1 MTYEELILKLKDRLA
16 ADGAYPIQAQA
27 VLSTQIL
34 KDKLELVLPWAME
47 ASGFD
52 FWLVLSRENNDD
64 PIHSTLVTWDMLEA
78 RRVSILAFH
87 RDSKTGAVRRMCVGS
102 QSPEMDGLYENV
114 QQRGE
119 SVWEAT
125 ARILRECDPSRIAVN
140 RSLNSGYCDVLTAT
154 LFEQLKDAID
164 PCYRERI
171 EDGEALSV
179 RWLERVT
186 PLEKKIM
193 ECFCAVTHAIIDYTF
208 STDFIIPGKTTT
220 TDIEWCMRRI
230 INELGYNYWF
240 GPDVDLQRR
249 GSNVSRMFNE
259 TIQPGDLLH
268 CDIGIN
274 GQYVHLHTDMQWVA
288 YILREGETEAP
299 QELQALLDTGNRFP
313 RSLWTAWLSA
323 RTAMLFSTRPCS
335 LRSWRESS
343 RCSIHILS
351 EPSATAR
358 VPLSVCTPIRGLLP
372 DPASA

>member
-140 RSLNSGYCDVLTAT
+140 RSLNSGYCDGLTAT

-193 ECFCAVTHAIIDYTF
+193 ECF
-208 STDFIIPGKTTT
+208 
-220 TDIEWCMRRI
+220 
-230 INELGYNYWF
+230 
-240 GPDVDLQRR
+240 
-249 GSNVSRMFNE
+249 
-259 TIQPGDLLH
+259 
-268 CDIGIN
+268 
-274 GQYVHLHTDMQWVA
+274 
-288 YILREGETEAP
+288 
-299 QELQALLDTGNRFP
+299 
-313 RSLWTAWLSA
+313 
-323 RTAMLFSTRPCS
+323 
-335 LRSWRESS
+335 
-343 RCSIHILS
+343 
-351 EPSATAR
+351 
-358 VPLSVCTPIRGLLP
+358 
-372 DPASA
+372 

>member
-27 VLSTQIL
+27 MLSTQIL

-140 RSLNSGYCDVLTAT
+140 RSLNSGYCDGLTAT
-154 LFEQLKDAID
+154 LFEQL
-164 PCYRERI
+164 
-171 EDGEALSV
+171 
-179 RWLERVT
+179 
-186 PLEKKIM
+186 
-193 ECFCAVTHAIIDYTF
+193 
-208 STDFIIPGKTTT
+208 
-220 TDIEWCMRRI
+220 
-230 INELGYNYWF
+230 
-240 GPDVDLQRR
+240 
-249 GSNVSRMFNE
+249 
-259 TIQPGDLLH
+259 
-268 CDIGIN
+268 
-274 GQYVHLHTDMQWVA
+274 
-288 YILREGETEAP
+288 
-299 QELQALLDTGNRFP
+299 
-313 RSLWTAWLSA
+313 
-323 RTAMLFSTRPCS
+323 
-335 LRSWRESS
+335 
-343 RCSIHILS
+343 
-351 EPSATAR
+351 
-358 VPLSVCTPIRGLLP
+358 
-372 DPASA
+372 